1 MSASHPLN
9 RRSVVAFSALV
20 ETGASL
26 GLLALPALVVELLLG
41 TKPSPAAVPVVRVAG
56 ILMLA
61 LGVAAWPARPP
72 APSASAFRGLLL
84 YNALFAAYF
93 AFLGAVRHVGGPLLW
108 PAVVVHAAI
117 TLLLLWTSRMKARG
131 GTTTG

>member
-1 MSASHPLN
+1 MSASHPIS
-9 RRSVVAFSALV
+9 RRNVIAFSALV
-20 ETGASL
+20 EMAGSL

-41 TKPSPAAVPVVRVAG
+41 TKPPPAGVPVVRVAG

-61 LGVAAWPARPP
+61 LAVAAWPARPP
-72 APSASAFRGLLL
+72 ARSAAAFRGLLL

-108 PAVVVHAAI
+108 PAVGFHAAI
-117 TLLLLWTSRMKARG
+117 ALMLLWTSRTQARG
-131 GTTTG
+131 GTTPG